1 MTNENNESSE
11 QRPKRIYNIYNL
23 LPRQITGQQQ
33 QQKQRRRLSS
43 TDLTSVTMTTNPAN
57 INGGQEEET
66 TLSPYE
72 LARLE
77 RIKRNNE
84 YLDSLGLLNKQ
95 SWAAKAKDTVK
106 KTNKNRN
113 RAKAYQNRVK
123 AGEERR
129 SKRLSS
135 SSGSGSGRA
144 NDDDL
149 VMLQYTGDDRLEI
162 AISQSDRSVVGTT
175 VTAFVPTSKDASSS
189 PSSSRPTQAFRQV
202 SRVISLEDQDFC
214 LTDDE
219 KKVLSQTTM
228 DERVLIKFE
237 QFLVYHNKVS
247 DQNRRN
253 VMRQVRKLASGEGIN
268 YDSPTYGW
276 KPDQYFM
283 KGKRINLLS
292 DFVDLMRQGQ
302 ECENMYGRDHGNGWL
317 LSHPLKKLLLF
328 QQFCLQNP
336 DFLATNSPLV
346 EYYAND
352 ESSEGGDDDNDV
364 EGNAKITDGESET
377 SVNSCPSK
385 KMKILDLKF
394 DPKAVV
400 GKRIAKKFHDGKTYL
415 GTVSSYAAKL
425 GWWKIKYDDGD
436 QEDMDVDE
444 LYSALELYM
453 KKK

>member
-1 MTNENNESSE
+1 MTD
-11 QRPKRIYNIYNL
+11 P
-23 LPRQITGQQQ
+23 
-33 QQKQRRRLSS
+33 
-43 TDLTSVTMTTNPAN
+43 TNVV
-57 INGGQEEET
+57 EEEDT

-84 YLDSLGLLNKQ
+84 YLDSLGLLNKR
-95 SWAAKAKDTVK
+95 SWAATAKDTVK

-135 SSGSGSGRA
+135 SGGGSSSSGRA

-175 VTAFVPTSKDASSS
+175 VTAFVPTSSSS
-189 PSSSRPTQAFRQV
+189 SSTSSSRPTPAFRQV
-202 SRVISLEDQDFC
+202 SRVISLEDQDFR

-276 KPDQYFM
+276 KPDQFFM

-336 DFLATNSPLV
+336 DFLATDSPLV

-352 ESSEGGDDDNDV
+352 ESSEGDDDNDV
-364 EGNAKITDGESET
+364 EGDAKITDGESET
-377 SVNSCPSK
+377 SVSIRPSK
-385 KMKILDLKF
+385 KVKILDLKC

-400 GKRIAKKFHDGKTYL
+400 GKRIAKKFDDGETYL
-415 GTVSSYAAKL
+415 GTVSSYDAKSC
-425 GWWKIKYDDGD
+425 WWKIKYDDDD
-436 QEDMDVDE
+436 QEEMGVDE
-444 LYSALELYM
+444 LHSALELYM

>member
-1 MTNENNESSE
+1 MN
-11 QRPKRIYNIYNL
+11 
-23 LPRQITGQQQ
+23 
-33 QQKQRRRLSS
+33 
-43 TDLTSVTMTTNPAN
+43 
-57 INGGQEEET
+57 EEEA
-66 TLSPYE
+66 LSPYE

-84 YLDSLGLLNKQ
+84 YLDGLGLLNKR
-95 SWAAKAKDTVK
+95 SWAATAKDSVK
-106 KTNKNRN
+106 KTNKNKN
-113 RAKAYQNRVK
+113 RAKAYHNHAK

-135 SSGSGSGRA
+135 SGGGGSAKGDKG

-149 VMLQYTGDDRLEI
+149 VMLQYTGDDRLEV
-162 AISQSDRSVVGTT
+162 AVSQSDRNVVGTT
-175 VTAFVPTSKDASSS
+175 VTAFIPTSKEASAS
-189 PSSSRPTQAFRQV
+189 SSSRPTPAFRQV
-202 SRVISLEDQDFC
+202 SRVISLEDQDFR
-214 LTDDE
+214 LTNDE
-219 KKVLSQTTM
+219 KTALSQTTM

-302 ECENMYGRDHGNGWL
+302 ECENAFGRDHGNGWL

-336 DFLATNSPLV
+336 DFLATDSPLV

-352 ESSEGGDDDNDV
+352 ETSEGDDNGGDAQDREGDDDAN
-364 EGNAKITDGESET
+364 KITDGESESST
-377 SVNSCPSK
+377 SKNSNNKTDSDSTSPPTVRKSTPIIRGRPSK
-385 KMKILDLKF
+385 KAKILDLKY

-400 GKRIAKKFHDGKTYL
+400 GKRIAKKFHDGETYL
-415 GTVSSYAAKL
+415 GTVSSYTPKSF
-425 GWWKIKYDDGD
+425 WWKIEYDDGD